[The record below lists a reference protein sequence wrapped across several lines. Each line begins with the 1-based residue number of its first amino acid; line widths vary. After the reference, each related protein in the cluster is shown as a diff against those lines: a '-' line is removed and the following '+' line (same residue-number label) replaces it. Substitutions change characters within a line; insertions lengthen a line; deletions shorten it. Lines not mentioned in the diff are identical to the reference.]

1 MEKVMYDTKTYLYRD
16 ILNLSDFKDEILK
29 KCNEIIESL
38 PNVTQDGYGYFEESK
53 DLNFIGEIEIKNKL
67 DEILKFGIQ
76 SCIDVYQLEYNLP
89 FNKISTDCWVNV
101 VRAKNPVQ
109 FDDIESEL
117 HQYHIHTEINEKNKK
132 FIPHF
137 TWVYYIQMPDN
148 LKDDDGT
155 LYIKGEND
163 IEYFILPKEGDFI
176 IMKSDLPHSPQH
188 ALDSTKDRMVLAGNV
203 GFEFIKKQKSLI

>member
-1 MEKVMYDTKTYLYRD
+1 MEKIIYDRITYLYKD
-16 ILNLSDFKDEILK
+16 VLNLLDFKNDILK
-29 KCNEIIESL
+29 KCNEIIEGL
-38 PNVTQDGYGYFEESK
+38 PNVTQDGYGYFEESN
-53 DLNFIGEIEIKNKL
+53 DLNFVGEIKIENKL
-67 DEILKFGIQ
+67 DEILIFGIQ
-76 SCIDVYQLEYNLP
+76 SCIKIFEMEYNLP

-109 FDDIESEL
+109 FYNIESEL
-117 HQYHIHTEINEKNKK
+117 RQYHIHTEINQKRNT

-137 TWVYYIQMPDN
+137 TWIYYIQMPDN

-155 LYIKGEND
+155 LYIKGED
-163 IEYFILPKEGDFI
+163 DCEYFILPKEGDFI

>member
-1 MEKVMYDTKTYLYRD
+1 MKKIIYDKTAYLYKD
-16 ILNLSDFKDEILK
+16 VLNLVDFKNDILK
-29 KCNEIIESL
+29 KCDEIIESL

-53 DLNFIGEIEIKNKL
+53 DINFIGEIKIENKL

-76 SCIDVYQLEYNLP
+76 SCIKIYGIEYNLP

-117 HQYHIHTEINEKNKK
+117 RQYHIHTEINQKRNT
-132 FIPHF
+132 FLPHF

-163 IEYFILPKEGDFI
+163 QEYFILPKEGDFI

-203 GFEFIKKQKSLI
+203 GFEFIKKEKSLM